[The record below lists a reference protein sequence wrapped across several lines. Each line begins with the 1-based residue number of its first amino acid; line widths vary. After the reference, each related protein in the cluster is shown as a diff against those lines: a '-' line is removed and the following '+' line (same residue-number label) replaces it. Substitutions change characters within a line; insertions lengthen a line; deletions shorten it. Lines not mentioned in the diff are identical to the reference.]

1 MHLSSDCK
9 LKLSGRVSVDEPVL
23 MLYKAKRFTI
33 VEVSLCSVLTEIKI
47 EIFSSS
53 ATPVDFGYHFQFN
66 LKIKLSEIFQ
76 KIVRTSTCCKR
87 AKNRDIRKLI
97 S

>member
-1 MHLSSDCK
+1 MSADK
-9 LKLSGRVSVDEPVL
+9 PVL

-53 ATPVDFGYHFQFN
+53 ATPVYHFQFN

>member
-1 MHLSSDCK
+1 MSADK
-9 LKLSGRVSVDEPVL
+9 PVL

-33 VEVSLCSVLTEIKI
+33 VEVSLCSVLTEMKI